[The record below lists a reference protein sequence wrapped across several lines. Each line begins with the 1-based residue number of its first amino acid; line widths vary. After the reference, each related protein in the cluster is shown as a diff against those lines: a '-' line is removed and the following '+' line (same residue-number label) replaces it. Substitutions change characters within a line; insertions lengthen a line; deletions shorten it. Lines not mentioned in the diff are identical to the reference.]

1 MYTKKSSIIL
11 KITASIMVLF
21 TLSII
26 ITSKFD
32 IQENLQKYTVEENK
46 IACTKQE
53 TLLDETLKD
62 KKNNMNNENAEK
74 EVVSRDT
81 ASRTVEQETKLNQ
94 SEGTTKTENQSESTN
109 KTEQG
114 NQANTKSQEAKQ
126 NQVSSKN
133 EVAKQT
139 QTNKKNEETNKNQT
153 SNRNE
158 VTQKEKTNNNTIVEK
173 QYKGFDTVGKIEI
186 QKTGLNLPIL
196 SQVTVQGME
205 VAPCLLY
212 SKGQINQNGNT
223 VIVGHNYNNIFSKN
237 KNLEK
242 GDKISITTLDGQKVT
257 YTIYSKFRTTPD
269 EVDYLA
275 RKIGDKP
282 EITLSTCTE
291 NDKYRLVILAV
302 AD

>member
-62 KKNNMNNENAEK
+62 KENNMNNENAEK
-74 EVVSRDT
+74 EVASRDT
-81 ASRTVEQETKLNQ
+81 ASRTVVQETKLNQ
-94 SEGTTKTENQSESTN
+94 SESTTKTENQSGYNN
-109 KTEQG
+109 KQQ
-114 NQANTKSQEAKQ
+114 NQANNKSQEAKQ

-133 EVAKQT
+133 E
-139 QTNKKNEETNKNQT
+139 ETP
-153 SNRNE
+153 
-158 VTQKEKTNNNTIVEK
+158 KEKTNNNSVVET
-173 QYKGFDTVGKIEI
+173 QYKGFTTVGKIEI

-212 SKGQINQNGNT
+212 SKGEINQSGNT

-291 NDKYRLVILAV
+291 SDKYRLVILAV

>member
-62 KKNNMNNENAEK
+62 KENNMNNENAEK
-74 EVVSRDT
+74 EVASRDT
-81 ASRTVEQETKLNQ
+81 ASRTVVQETKLNQ
-94 SEGTTKTENQSESTN
+94 SESTTKTENQSGYNN
-109 KTEQG
+109 KQQ
-114 NQANTKSQEAKQ
+114 NQANNKSQEAKQ

-133 EVAKQT
+133 E
-139 QTNKKNEETNKNQT
+139 ETP
-153 SNRNE
+153 
-158 VTQKEKTNNNTIVEK
+158 KEKTNNNSVVET
-173 QYKGFDTVGKIEI
+173 QYKGFTTVGKIEI

-212 SKGQINQNGNT
+212 SKGEINQSGNT

-269 EVDYLA
+269 EVDYLV

-291 NDKYRLVILAV
+291 SDKYRLVILAV

>member
-26 ITSKFD
+26 ITSKFN

-81 ASRTVEQETKLNQ
+81 SSRTVVQETKLNQ
-94 SEGTTKTENQSESTN
+94 SESTTKTENQLGYNN
-109 KTEQG
+109 KQQ
-114 NQANTKSQEAKQ
+114 NQANTESQEAKQ
-126 NQVSSKN
+126 NQVNNEN

-139 QTNKKNEETNKNQT
+139 QTNKRNEETNKNQT
-153 SNRNE
+153 TNKNE
-158 VTQKEKTNNNTIVEK
+158 ETQNSKTNNNTIVEK
-173 QYKGFDTVGKIEI
+173 QYKGFETVGKIEI

-212 SKGQINQNGNT
+212 SKGEINQSGNT

-291 NDKYRLVILAV
+291 SDKYRLVILAV

>member
-1 MYTKKSSIIL
+1 MYTTKSSIIL

-26 ITSKFD
+26 ITSKFN
-32 IQENLQKYTVEENK
+32 IQENLQEYTVEENK

-53 TLLDETLKD
+53 ILLDETLKD
-62 KKNNMNNENAEK
+62 KEADNMNKKNTEK
-74 EVVSRDT
+74 EVASRDT
-81 ASRTVEQETKLNQ
+81 ASRTVVQEAKLNQ
-94 SEGTTKTENQSESTN
+94 SEGATKQENQAEY

-133 EVAKQT
+133 EVTKQT
-139 QTNKKNEETNKNQT
+139 QTNKKNEETSKNQV
-153 SNRNE
+153 SSKNE
-158 VTQKEKTNNNTIVEK
+158 ETQNSKTNNNTIVEK
-173 QYKGFDTVGKIEI
+173 QYKGFETVGKIEI

-212 SKGQINQNGNT
+212 SKGQINQSGNT

-269 EVDYLA
+269 EVDYLV

-291 NDKYRLVILAV
+291 SDKYRLVILAV

>member
-62 KKNNMNNENAEK
+62 KEANNMNNENAEK
-74 EVVSRDT
+74 EVASRDT
-81 ASRTVEQETKLNQ
+81 ASRTVV
-94 SEGTTKTENQSESTN
+94 
-109 KTEQG
+109 
-114 NQANTKSQEAKQ
+114 QEAKQ
-126 NQVSSKN
+126 NQTNKRNEETNKNQVSSKN
-133 EVAKQT
+133 EET
-139 QTNKKNEETNKNQT
+139 QNG
-153 SNRNE
+153 
-158 VTQKEKTNNNTIVEK
+158 KTNNNTIVEK